1 MTVAAEQGQVVN
13 VSSALTALMQ
23 GLYVVTFDEALAK
36 IPVEFF
42 KVEPAYL
49 AYKRAATSQDTPNLL
64 VAKLRAPLSNSM
76 KVQQVPAFH
85 DALVLITEK
94 LGDVSWLVRE
104 CQLSKPGRNIPH
116 TLRIIEELV

>member
-23 GLYVVTFDEALAK
+23 GLYVMTFDEALPK

-64 VAKLRAPLSNSM
+64 IAKLRAPLSNSM
-76 KVQQVPAFH
+76 KAQQVPAFH
-85 DALVLITEK
+85 DTLVLVAEK
-94 LGDVSWLVRE
+94 LKGILRFVCERQPPEAD
-104 CQLSKPGRNIPH
+104 CDIPH
-116 TLRIIEELV
+116 TLRIIDKLV